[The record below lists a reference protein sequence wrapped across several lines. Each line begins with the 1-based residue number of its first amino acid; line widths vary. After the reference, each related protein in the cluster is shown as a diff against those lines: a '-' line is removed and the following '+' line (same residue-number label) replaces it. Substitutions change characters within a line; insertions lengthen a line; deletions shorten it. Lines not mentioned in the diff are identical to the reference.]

1 MLENYARDVFTGA
14 GTIVDLGCWYGATT
28 LSLARGL
35 AKNRFA
41 APHRVIEAF
50 DLFQWET
57 WMDSEAK
64 RCSLPR
70 HYGPGADFY
79 EDVKQLL
86 SPYSDVVRLKRQD
99 LLTYAPAPTPVE
111 FLFIDAMKSWEL
123 AQKIVSDFFPL
134 LIANRSYVVQQD
146 FAFYHAAVATN
157 HLVMWLLR
165 DHFAFVHHV
174 PRSCSVLFRCTKPC
188 EVGHLPSLDPNSFTV
203 EMIEEAYA
211 YSSNCVSPE
220 MRPRLEVAQLGFLIE
235 QGHAAAAQ
243 NKMKKIAREEWSI
256 PMVAELRRAV
266 QARLAIESAV
276 PDQRQIEWLHEIN
289 LWALQSEKEKMS
301 RRGV

>member
-1 MLENYARDVFTGA
+1 
-14 GTIVDLGCWYGATT
+14 
-28 LSLARGL
+28 
-35 AKNRFA
+35 
-41 APHRVIEAF
+41 
-50 DLFQWET
+50 
-57 WMDSEAK
+57 
-64 RCSLPR
+64 
-70 HYGPGADFY
+70 
-79 EDVKQLL
+79 VKQLL
-86 SPYSDVVRLKRQD
+86 SPYSEVVRLKRQD

-123 AQKIVSDFFPL
+123 ARKIVCDFFPL
-134 LIANRSYVVQQD
+134 LMANRSYVVQQD

-165 DHFAFVHHV
+165 EHFAFVHHV
-174 PRSCSVLFRCTKPC
+174 PRSCSVVFRCTKRC
-188 EVGHLPSLDPNSFTV
+188 EAGHLPLLDPDSFTI

-211 YSSNCVSPE
+211 YSLKCVSPE

-243 NKMKKIAREEWSI
+243 NKMNTIARFPEEWSI
-256 PMVAELRRAV
+256 PMLAELKRAV
-266 QARLAIESAV
+266 QARLVIESAG